1 MSAKCFGQNQN
12 FKHCS
17 KFPTRVETM
26 ISLQWR
32 LWRWRTSSWTGVPSF
47 SVWSHFKDYHPDGQV
62 QRCLSLRPQPST
74 TCGGRP
80 LNCIEGCQVNAFRWW
95 TLTILMRRCSRSVQL
110 TGHISSPRDLFR
122 WFYLTKKITQHSPFC
137 SAIEYFQATTGHFW
151 SMVWQR
157 QSRAVIMLNR
167 SVFEA
172 GDFSFYLV
180 KI

>member
-1 MSAKCFGQNQN
+1 MLKDPVCQRNVSAKIKT

-47 SVWSHFKDYHPDGQV
+47 SIWSHFKHYHPDGQV

-95 TLTILMRRCSRSVQL
+95 TPTILMRRCSRSVQL

-122 WFYLTKKITQHSPFC
+122 WFYLTKKNYPTFSILFC
-137 SAIEYFQATTGHFW
+137 YWVFSGYHGPLLEYGLATT
-151 SMVWQR
+151 
-157 QSRAVIMLNR
+157 
-167 SVFEA
+167 
-172 GDFSFYLV
+172 
-180 KI
+180 K